1 MRIGLV
7 LSGWTLAASLLAAP
21 LAAQDTSQDVVEGAK
36 APLRDLR
43 IQDEKIPR
51 VLLLAASAPYSS
63 DGTKSCAQIAAA
75 VDEITQ
81 AMGPD
86 ADTPSAKKGE
96 GAAVAAAG
104 SRAVTGTLIPGF
116 GLLRVVTGA
125 DKQQRRVQAAIYGGA
140 VRRGY
145 LKGLGAA
152 RGCKPSA
159 APTAAARA
167 AHLELPPPD
176 EKK

>member
-7 LSGWTLAASLLAAP
+7 VSGLTLAVLLSAAP
-21 LAAQDTSQDVVEGAK
+21 LAAQNTEQDVVQGAK

-43 IQDEKIPR
+43 IEDEKIPR
-51 VLLLAASAPYSS
+51 VLLLASSAPYSS
-63 DGTKSCAQIAAA
+63 DGTKTCAEIAAT
-75 VDEITQ
+75 VDEITR

-86 ADTPSAKKGE
+86 ADTASARKGE
-96 GAAVAAAG
+96 GAAAAAAG
-104 SRAVTGTLIPGF
+104 TRAAMGALIPGY

-125 DKQQRRVQAAIYGGA
+125 DKQQKRVQAAIFGGA
-140 VRRGY
+140 VRRAY

-152 RGCKPSA
+152 RGCKPPA

-167 AHLELPPPD
+167 AHLELPPPE